1 VFEVCCEHIKSFSEL
16 PLKGKSVNEPTGGEV
31 LKGKA
36 NASENCDLVLV
47 FTPIL
52 DARDYTWLRITEN
65 QRDKLPRYGSGLRG
79 RSFESSRA
87 DNKKALGLRRGLLL
101 IRQDPAYRLTWRLVP
116 PKNEEGIP
124 NYFEITPQAIRSP
137 AFPDGSLFRSSAF
150 A

>member
-1 VFEVCCEHIKSFSEL
+1 LVIAYFCRLIRKIRISESVFEVCCEHIKSFSEL

-79 RSFESSRA
+79 RSFRILSR
-87 DNKKALGLRRGLLL
+87 R
-101 IRQDPAYRLTWRLVP
+101 
-116 PKNEEGIP
+116 
-124 NYFEITPQAIRSP
+124 
-137 AFPDGSLFRSSAF
+137 
-150 A
+150 